1 MKTKRTKR
9 KNKYRELRAAIA
21 AIRRNNGALLA
32 VLPQWPEEWGRRR
45 DGSTDDGGMVK
56 EAVAAFFRER
66 GKAAVGDVAAFLDA
80 MAKFSFDEFPRDWPE
95 LWRMVYSAREIQW
108 RLKRHFPG
116 NAFFDRVF
124 HEELAFFK
132 AVLPTA
138 REERA
143 RAYWELL
150 RRVAGFSRRV
160 LARFSE
166 NTVRSLEGEKFQA
179 VCLAE
184 IGDGALKKIAAAM
197 GGEARRPRPSGR
209 TGGTDKQACRHR
221 AGGTVARTRR
231 GGTDR
236 EGRRGRQTEYMEK
249 QRKVFLDFLKIHPE
263 TASTRRQTRALECWR
278 LHRREWESAA
288 KKGIG
293 YSSYKALANASL
305 M

>member
-32 VLPQWPEEWGRRR
+32 VLPQWPEE
-45 DGSTDDGGMVK
+45 GGMVK
-56 EAVAAFFRER
+56 AAVAAFFRER

-209 TGGTDKQACRHR
+209 TGGTDKQACRHWT
-221 AGGTVARTRR
+221 GCVGKK
-231 GGTDR
+231 
-236 EGRRGRQTEYMEK
+236 GRQTEYMAK
-249 QRKVFLDFLKIHPE
+249 QRKVFLDFLKIHHE
-263 TASTRRQTRALECWR
+263 TASKTRMTLARDCWAI
-278 LHRREWESAA
+278 HRREWDAAA
-288 KKGIG
+288 KNGVG
-293 YSSYKALANASL
+293 YSSYKALAYARL
-305 M
+305 I

>member
-1 MKTKRTKR
+1 MKAKRTKR

-45 DGSTDDGGMVK
+45 DGSTDGGGMVK
-56 EAVAAFFRER
+56 ETVAAFFRER

-184 IGDGALKKIAAAM
+184 IGDGVLKKIAAAL

-209 TGGTDKQACRHR
+209 TGGTDKQDCRHWT
-221 AGGTVARTRR
+221 GG
-231 GGTDR
+231 

-249 QRKVFLDFLKIHPE
+249 QRKVFLDYLKIHHE
-263 TASTRRQTRALECWR
+263 TASKTRMTLARDCWAI
-278 LHRREWESAA
+278 HRREWDAAA

-293 YSSYKALANASL
+293 YSDYKALSRAKL

>member
-32 VLPQWPEEWGRRR
+32 VLPQWPEE
-45 DGSTDDGGMVK
+45 GGMVK
-56 EAVAAFFRER
+56 ETVAAFFRER

-108 RLKRHFPG
+108 RLRRHFPG

-184 IGDGALKKIAAAM
+184 IGDGALKKIAAAI
-197 GGEARRPRPSGR
+197 GGEARRPRRSGR
-209 TGGTDKQACRHR
+209 TGGTAEQACRHWT
-221 AGGTVARTRR
+221 GG
-231 GGTDR
+231 

-263 TASTRRQTRALECWR
+263 TASARRQTRALECWR

>member
-9 KNKYRELRAAIA
+9 KNKYTELRAAIA
-21 AIRRNNGALLA
+21 AVRRNNGALLA

-45 DGSTDDGGMVK
+45 DGSADGGGMVK

-108 RLKRHFPG
+108 RLRRHFPG

-143 RAYWELL
+143 RVYWELL

-184 IGDGALKKIAAAM
+184 IGDGVLKKIAAAM
-197 GGEARRPRPSGR
+197 GGEARRPRQSGR
-209 TGGTDKQACRHR
+209 TGGTDKQARWHWT
-221 AGGTVARTRR
+221 GG
-231 GGTDR
+231 

-249 QRKVFLDFLKIHPE
+249 QRKVFLDYLKIHPE
-263 TASTRRQTRALECWR
+263 TASARRQTRALECWR

>member
-1 MKTKRTKR
+1 MKAKRTKR

-45 DGSTDDGGMVK
+45 DGSTDGGMVK
-56 EAVAAFFRER
+56 ETVAAFFRER

-108 RLKRHFPG
+108 RLRRHFPG

-184 IGDGALKKIAAAM
+184 IGDGVLRKIACAIGNRDQGTGNM
-197 GGEARRPRPSGR
+197 GRAGEPWPCGHGAGR
-209 TGGTDKQACRHR
+209 TGGTA
-221 AGGTVARTRR
+221 ARTRR
-231 GGTDR
+231 SGTDG
-236 EGRRGRQTEYMEK
+236 EGRRGPQTAFMAK
-249 QRKVFLDFLKIHPE
+249 QRKVFLEYLKVHPE
-263 TASTRRQTRALECWR
+263 TASVSRITRARECWAI
-278 LHRREWESAA
+278 HRKEWDAAA

-293 YSSYKALANASL
+293 YADYKALSRAKL